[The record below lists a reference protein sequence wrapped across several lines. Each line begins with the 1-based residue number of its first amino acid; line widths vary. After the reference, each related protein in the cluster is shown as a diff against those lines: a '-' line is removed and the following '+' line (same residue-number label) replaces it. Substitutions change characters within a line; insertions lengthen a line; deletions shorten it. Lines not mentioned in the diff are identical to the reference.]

1 MPPPPTPSP
10 LATDIESVVSED
22 CAMALISALEQ
33 HLPDQSFPDT
43 IASSGFTVTPRA
55 SYPDARPAFRV
66 YFNFMDVSSDDGVS
80 VDYDSDGEIAN
91 ADSYPDGMTKSV
103 SGGIVG
109 GDLCIPLLDLR
120 YTDFDTLATFS
131 HRALYNSVQNAP
143 HEFDLGKLNVTQRFL
158 QSSKFTKVKLAKMQ
172 PNFTNL
178 QNEDMS
184 YGVSS
189 IAFLMTESDEYNK
202 TQKLGS
208 AGCQP

>member
-103 SGGIVG
+103 VLGQAPFTPRS
-109 GDLCIPLLDLR
+109 LPNSALPAFLLYLR
-120 YTDFDTLATFS
+120 YCVRRAFAFAAPRRS
-131 HRALYNSVQNAP
+131 HSRRTCLRRRHA
-143 HEFDLGKLNVTQRFL
+143 
-158 QSSKFTKVKLAKMQ
+158 
-172 PNFTNL
+172 
-178 QNEDMS
+178 
-184 YGVSS
+184 
-189 IAFLMTESDEYNK
+189 
-202 TQKLGS
+202 
-208 AGCQP
+208 